1 MSAGPGPEQ
10 RALNA
15 SPSTIVWIRDHETI
29 LVHGALLLN
38 MKREQKITNEKRLDP
53 RLCSVH
59 TTPEE
64 FEKGC
69 FTLKTHQMFSVHT
82 TPDKVK
88 NVTITGHHGFAFEE
102 TPVREIACLS

>member
-38 MKREQKITNEKRLDP
+38 MKREQMINNAKRIDP
-53 RLCSVH
+53 RSCSVH
-59 TTPEE
+59 ITPEE
-64 FEKGC
+64 FEKGG

-82 TPDKVK
+82 MPEKVK
-88 NVTITGHHGFAFEE
+88 NVTITGHLGFAFEE
-102 TPVREIACLS
+102 IPVREITCLS